1 MNEVIRNMEARRSCR
16 SFQKK
21 QVEEAALSQILE
33 AGLYAASG
41 RGKQS
46 AIMVVVQDPDV
57 IARLSK
63 MNAAVWGTD
72 TDPFFGAPTVVA
84 VLADESV
91 HTWVE
96 DGSLVDGNMIN
107 AAESLGV
114 GSCWIHRAREVF
126 DSEEGKAMLRAW
138 GVPEG
143 YRGVGNCILGY
154 REGEKQKAAPRKD
167 GRIVRVP

>member
-1 MNEVIRNMEARRSCR
+1 MNEVIQNMESRRSCR

-21 QVEEAALSQILE
+21 QVEEETLAQILE

-41 RGKQS
+41 RGRQS
-46 AIMVVVQDPDV
+46 AIMVVVQDPEV
-57 IARLSK
+57 IAKLSR

-96 DGSLVDGNMIN
+96 DGSLVIGNMMN

-126 DSEEGKAMLRAW
+126 DSEDGKTMLRAW
-138 GVPEG
+138 GIPEG

-154 REGEKQKAAPRKD
+154 RSDKKQAALPRKA
-167 GRIVRVP
+167 GRIIRVK